1 MAKRLLLS
9 LSLVL
14 CLQCVIAQTMTDD
27 QIIKFVQT
35 EQEKGSTQTEIA
47 KSLLQRGVTPAQ
59 LRDIKK
65 RYDAEKNLLGAS
77 DLTGGKSG
85 ENRLREDKDKKD
97 ERTSGLVKSEDEKK
111 AESNKKTDEKL
122 KVLEKELGF
131 LDIDSVLYYRTL
143 LEEPRVFG
151 RNIFNNE
158 LLTFEPSNNVPTP
171 ADYVL
176 GAGDQVLI
184 DIWGASQ
191 NMIDATIS
199 PDGKVIVEGVGP
211 LNLAG
216 KTVEAANKYVNNAL
230 SGLYAESS
238 ISLTVGSV
246 RSIQVQV
253 VGEVTAPGSYT
264 LSALS
269 TAFNA
274 LYAAG
279 GISDLGT
286 LRSINVFR
294 NGKKVSSIDV
304 YDFIFNG
311 KVGGNVR
318 LQDNDVISVGAYEAI
333 VNIQGKV
340 KRPMMYE
347 MKGDESLSKLILYS
361 GGFAGDAYSD
371 KLRVVRKSG
380 REYSLFTVDRNNMN
394 AFAVCDGDS
403 VYVDSVIPRF
413 SNMVEVKG
421 AVFFPGQYQMGE
433 EINSVAE
440 LIEAAGGV
448 REDAFLN
455 RAVLHHRNADNTIEA
470 QSVDVKG
477 MMAGTVAD
485 IALRNND
492 ALFIPSVSDM
502 RGEETVVVGGEVN
515 FPGEYKY
522 AENTT
527 IEDIILQAGGLTRA
541 ASTAKVDVFRQL
553 HEPSAVEMRDSIAES
568 YSFEIKDG
576 FVVDGNDNFILKPF
590 DQIYV
595 RRSPLHKN
603 VRNVEVKGAV
613 NFEGI
618 YSVATKEY
626 RLSDLV
632 KAAGG
637 LAKDGYIKGASLTR
651 RMSEDEKLQNKV
663 LRKSSQ
669 IEFYEEL
676 LHSNNG
682 LDQSILDSLYN
693 IKNEIENTYLVAINL
708 EKAVKEPGGED
719 DILLCDGD
727 VLLIPEF
734 NSTVNIHG
742 EVMYP
747 ASVSYKKNEPV
758 KYYVKH
764 AGGFSNRAKKN
775 GIYVINMNGTIEK
788 VSKLS
793 RKAVLPGCK
802 IVIPRKPERKKLST
816 AEIVTISTSTASLA
830 TMVVTLVNLLKPSK
844 SN

>member
-199 PDGKVIVEGVGP
+199 PDGKIIVEGVGP

-304 YDFIFNG
+304 YD
-311 KVGGNVR
+311 
-318 LQDNDVISVGAYEAI
+318 
-333 VNIQGKV
+333 
-340 KRPMMYE
+340 
-347 MKGDESLSKLILYS
+347 
-361 GGFAGDAYSD
+361 
-371 KLRVVRKSG
+371 
-380 REYSLFTVDRNNMN
+380 
-394 AFAVCDGDS
+394 
-403 VYVDSVIPRF
+403 
-413 SNMVEVKG
+413 
-421 AVFFPGQYQMGE
+421 
-433 EINSVAE
+433 
-440 LIEAAGGV
+440 
-448 REDAFLN
+448 
-455 RAVLHHRNADNTIEA
+455 
-470 QSVDVKG
+470 
-477 MMAGTVAD
+477 
-485 IALRNND
+485 
-492 ALFIPSVSDM
+492 
-502 RGEETVVVGGEVN
+502 
-515 FPGEYKY
+515 
-522 AENTT
+522 
-527 IEDIILQAGGLTRA
+527 
-541 ASTAKVDVFRQL
+541 
-553 HEPSAVEMRDSIAES
+553 
-568 YSFEIKDG
+568 
-576 FVVDGNDNFILKPF
+576 
-590 DQIYV
+590 
-595 RRSPLHKN
+595 
-603 VRNVEVKGAV
+603 
-613 NFEGI
+613 
-618 YSVATKEY
+618 
-626 RLSDLV
+626 
-632 KAAGG
+632 
-637 LAKDGYIKGASLTR
+637 
-651 RMSEDEKLQNKV
+651 
-663 LRKSSQ
+663 
-669 IEFYEEL
+669 
-676 LHSNNG
+676 
-682 LDQSILDSLYN
+682 
-693 IKNEIENTYLVAINL
+693 
-708 EKAVKEPGGED
+708 
-719 DILLCDGD
+719 
-727 VLLIPEF
+727 
-734 NSTVNIHG
+734 
-742 EVMYP
+742 
-747 ASVSYKKNEPV
+747 
-758 KYYVKH
+758 
-764 AGGFSNRAKKN
+764 
-775 GIYVINMNGTIEK
+775 
-788 VSKLS
+788 
-793 RKAVLPGCK
+793 
-802 IVIPRKPERKKLST
+802 
-816 AEIVTISTSTASLA
+816 
-830 TMVVTLVNLLKPSK
+830 
-844 SN
+844 